1 MSVVSAIM
9 NLMTAID
16 GFWSYVHADDDAES
30 GRIAQLARD
39 VVAQFEMLTGES
51 ISLFLDRDRLQWG
64 DDWRPK
70 VDASL
75 SSIAFFVPVIT
86 PRYFMSEECRRELN
100 YFARQAQRLGVEE
113 LVLPVLWIDVPG
125 LHEDE
130 PTDELLALVKR
141 FQWSD
146 WTTLRFSDLGSG
158 EYRKAVAELAAR
170 LVQANSAAEAAAK
183 TLDIDKVEAEPDDDD
198 LGTLDKLGVM
208 EESLP
213 KMTEIL
219 DRVGGVIQ
227 EIGLA
232 MQGATGEIEAN
243 TNPSAALGTR
253 LRIARKLADEL
264 AAPAT
269 SIRSL
274 GNDFSSSLNDVDEGV
289 RIIIARAPEEVRDN
303 PQSRTELEGFFDAI
317 RGMVAQSEIG
327 LGAVANM
334 IAQLEPIEKMSRDL
348 RKPLRTLR
356 EGLTLFV
363 DGLTVMRGWVSL
375 IDAVEPLP
383 NADPAS

>member
-1 MSVVSAIM
+1 M
-9 NLMTAID
+9 
-16 GFWSYVHADDDAES
+16 
-30 GRIAQLARD
+30 
-39 VVAQFEMLTGES
+39 
-51 ISLFLDRDRLQWG
+51 
-64 DDWRPK
+64 
-70 VDASL
+70 
-75 SSIAFFVPVIT
+75 
-86 PRYFMSEECRRELN
+86 
-100 YFARQAQRLGVEE
+100 
-113 LVLPVLWIDVPG
+113 PG

-183 TLDIDKVEAEPDDDD
+183 ALDIDKVEAEPDDDD

-213 KMTEIL
+213 QMTEIL
-219 DRVGGVIQ
+219 NQVGGTIE

-243 TNPSAALGTR
+243 TNPSAALATR
-253 LRIARKLADEL
+253 LRIARKLAGEL
-264 AAPAT
+264 ATPAS

-289 RIIIARAPEEVRDN
+289 RIIIARAPEEVRDS
-303 PQSRTELEGFFDAI
+303 PQSRTEFAGFFDAI
-317 RGMVAQSEIG
+317 RGMVAQSEVG

-348 RKPLRTLR
+348 RQPLRTLR

-363 DGLTVMRGWVSL
+363 DGLAVMRGWVSL

-383 NADPAS
+383 GADPAS

>member
-1 MSVVSAIM
+1 
-9 NLMTAID
+9 MTAID

-51 ISLFLDRDRLQWG
+51 INLFLDRDRLQWG

-86 PRYFMSEECRRELN
+86 PRYFMSKECRRELN
-100 YFARQAQRLGVEE
+100 YFARQAQRLGIEE

-125 LHEDE
+125 LHDDE

-146 WTTLRFSDLGSG
+146 WRTLRFSDLGSG
-158 EYRKAVAELAAR
+158 EYRKAVADLATR

-183 TLDIDKVEAEPDDDD
+183 TLDIDKIEAEPDDED

-208 EESLP
+208 EDSLP
-213 KMTEIL
+213 RMTNIL
-219 DRVGGVIQ
+219 NQVGSTIE

-243 TNPSAALGTR
+243 TNPSAALATR
-253 LRIARKLADEL
+253 LRIARQLADEL

-269 SIRSL
+269 SIRTL
-274 GNDFSSSLNDVDEGV
+274 GNDFSSLLNDVDEGV
-289 RIIIARAPEEVRDN
+289 RIIIARAPEEARES
-303 PQSRTELEGFFDAI
+303 PQSRTEFEGFFDAI
-317 RGMVAQSEIG
+317 REMVAQSEVG
-327 LGAVANM
+327 LGAVGNM
-334 IAQLEPIEKMSRDL
+334 IAHLEPIEKMSRDL
-348 RKPLRTLR
+348 RQPLRTLR

-363 DGLTVMRGWVSL
+363 DGLTVMRGWVAL

-383 NADPAS
+383 SADAAS

>member
-1 MSVVSAIM
+1 
-9 NLMTAID
+9 MTAID

-30 GRIAQLARD
+30 GRMAQLARD

-100 YFARQAQRLGVEE
+100 YFARQAQRLGIEE

-198 LGTLDKLGVM
+198 LGALDKLGVM

-213 KMTEIL
+213 QMTAIL
-219 DRVGGVIQ
+219 NQVGGVIE

-253 LRIARKLADEL
+253 LRIARKLAGEL
-264 AAPAT
+264 ATPAT

-303 PQSRTELEGFFDAI
+303 PQSRTEFEGFFDAI
-317 RGMVAQSEIG
+317 RGMVAQSEVG

-348 RKPLRTLR
+348 RQPLRTLR

-375 IDAVEPLP
+375 IDAAEPLP
-383 NADPAS
+383 SADAAS

>member
-1 MSVVSAIM
+1 M
-9 NLMTAID
+9 
-16 GFWSYVHADDDAES
+16 
-30 GRIAQLARD
+30 ARD

-86 PRYFMSEECRRELN
+86 PRYFMSKECRRELN
-100 YFARQAQRLGVEE
+100 YFARRAQRLGIEE
-113 LVLPVLWIDVPG
+113 LVLPVLWIDVAG

-130 PTDELLALVKR
+130 PADELLALVTR

-146 WTTLRFSDLGSG
+146 WTALRFSDLGSG
-158 EYRKAVAELAAR
+158 EYRKAVADLAER
-170 LVQANSAAEAAAK
+170 LVQANSVAEAAAK
-183 TLDIDKVEAEPDDDD
+183 TFDIDKVEAEPDDDD

-213 KMTEIL
+213 QMTAIL
-219 DRVGGVIQ
+219 NQVGSAI
-227 EIGLA
+227 EDIGLA
-232 MQGATGEIEAN
+232 MQGATGEIAAN
-243 TNPSAALGTR
+243 PNPSAALATR
-253 LRIARKLADEL
+253 LRIARKLAGEL
-264 AAPAT
+264 AGPAASVRT
-269 SIRSL
+269 L

-289 RIIIARAPEEVRDN
+289 RIIIARAPEEVESN
-303 PQSRTELEGFFDAI
+303 PQSRPEFRGFFDAI
-317 RGMVAQSEIG
+317 RGMVSQSEAG

-363 DGLTVMRGWVSL
+363 DGLTVMRGWVGL
-375 IDAVEPLP
+375 IDEVEPLP
-383 NADPAS
+383 LVRESN

>member
-1 MSVVSAIM
+1 MS
-9 NLMTAID
+9 
-16 GFWSYVHADDDAES
+16 
-30 GRIAQLARD
+30 
-39 VVAQFEMLTGES
+39 
-51 ISLFLDRDRLQWG
+51 
-64 DDWRPK
+64 K
-70 VDASL
+70 
-75 SSIAFFVPVIT
+75 
-86 PRYFMSEECRRELN
+86 ECRRELN
-100 YFARQAQRLGVEE
+100 YFARQAQRLGIEE

-170 LVQANSAAEAAAK
+170 LVQANSAAEAAVWS
-183 TLDIDKVEAEPDDDD
+183 LDFDKVEAEPDDDD

-213 KMTEIL
+213 QMTEIL
-219 DRVGGVIQ
+219 NRVGSTIE

-243 TNPSAALGTR
+243 TNPSAALATR
-253 LRIARKLADEL
+253 LRIARKLAGEL
-264 AAPAT
+264 AAPAA

-289 RIIIARAPEEVRDN
+289 RILIAVLPMKYGIVLSHKLSLRGFLMPSEAWWPNQRSDWG
-303 PQSRTELEGFFDAI
+303 QSRT
-317 RGMVAQSEIG
+317 
-327 LGAVANM
+327 
-334 IAQLEPIEKMSRDL
+334 
-348 RKPLRTLR
+348 
-356 EGLTLFV
+356 
-363 DGLTVMRGWVSL
+363 
-375 IDAVEPLP
+375 
-383 NADPAS
+383 

>member
-9 NLMTAID
+9 DLMTNID

-86 PRYFMSEECRRELN
+86 PRYFMSKECRRELN
-100 YFARQAQRLGVEE
+100 YFARQAQRLGIEE

-125 LHEDE
+125 LHDDE

-146 WTTLRFSDLGSG
+146 WTTLRFSDVGSG

-183 TLDIDKVEAEPDDDD
+183 TLDIDKVETEPDDDD

-213 KMTEIL
+213 QMTEIL
-219 DRVGGVIQ
+219 TQVGSTIE

-232 MQGATGEIEAN
+232 MQGATGEIQAN
-243 TNPSAALGTR
+243 TNPNAALATR
-253 LRIARKLADEL
+253 LRIARKLAAEL
-264 AAPAT
+264 ATPAA

-289 RIIIARAPEEVRDN
+289 RIIIGRAPEEVKDN
-303 PQSRTELEGFFDAI
+303 PQSRSEFEGFFDAI
-317 RGMVAQSEIG
+317 RGMVAQSEVG
-327 LGAVANM
+327 LGAVSNM

-348 RKPLRTLR
+348 RQPLRTLR

-363 DGLTVMRGWVSL
+363 DGLTVMRGWVAL
-375 IDAVEPLP
+375 IDEIEPLP
-383 NADPAS
+383 GAEA

>member
-1 MSVVSAIM
+1 MVSGSM
-9 NLMTAID
+9 ESMTAID

-86 PRYFMSEECRRELN
+86 PRYFMSKECRRELN
-100 YFARQAQRLGVEE
+100 YFARQAQRLGIEE
-113 LVLPVLWIDVPG
+113 LVLPVLWIDVAG
-125 LHEDE
+125 LHEEE
-130 PTDELLALVKR
+130 PADELLALVKR

-158 EYRKAVAELAAR
+158 EYRKAVAELAVR

-183 TLDIDKVEAEPDDDD
+183 ILDIDKVEAEPDDDE

-208 EESLP
+208 EQSLP
-213 KMTEIL
+213 QMTEIL
-219 DRVGGVIQ
+219 NEVGSTIE

-232 MQGATGEIEAN
+232 MRGATSEIQAN
-243 TNPSAALGTR
+243 PNPSAALATR
-253 LRIARKLADEL
+253 LRIARKLAAEL
-264 AAPAT
+264 ANPAA
-269 SIRSL
+269 SIRGL

-289 RIIIARAPEEVRDN
+289 RVIIARAPEEVKDS
-303 PQSRTELEGFFDAI
+303 PQSRSGFEGFFDAI

-327 LGAVANM
+327 LGAVSNM

-348 RKPLRTLR
+348 RQPLRTLR

-375 IDAVEPLP
+375 IDDIEPLP
-383 NADPAS
+383 GAVASN

>member
-1 MSVVSAIM
+1 MVV
-9 NLMTAID
+9 MTAID
-16 GFWSYVHADDDAES
+16 GFWSYVHSDDDAEA

-100 YFARQAQRLGVEE
+100 YFARQAQRLGIEE

-125 LHEDE
+125 LHDDE
-130 PTDELLALVKR
+130 PADELLALVKR

-146 WTTLRFSDLGSG
+146 WTTLRFSELGSG
-158 EYRKAVAELAAR
+158 EYRKAVADLAAR
-170 LVQANSAAEAAAK
+170 LVLANSAAEVAAK
-183 TLDIDKVEAEPDDDD
+183 ALDIDRVATETNDDD
-198 LGTLDKLGVM
+198 LGSLDKLGVM

-213 KMTEIL
+213 HMTEIL
-219 DRVGGVIQ
+219 NQVGSTI
-227 EIGLA
+227 EDIGLA
-232 MQGATGEIEAN
+232 MQGATGEIESN
-243 TNPSAALGTR
+243 TNPSAALATR
-253 LRIARKLADEL
+253 LRIARKLASAL
-264 AAPAT
+264 TGPAT
-269 SIRSL
+269 SIRTL

-289 RIIIARAPEEVRDN
+289 RVIIARAPEEVRER
-303 PQSRTELEGFFDAI
+303 PESRSDFEGFFDAI
-317 RGMVAQSEIG
+317 RGMVANSEVG

-334 IAQLEPIEKMSRDL
+334 ITQLEPIEKMSRDL
-348 RKPLRTLR
+348 RQPLRILR

-363 DGLTVMRGWVSL
+363 DGLAVMRGWLSL
-375 IDAVEPLP
+375 IDDVEPSLG
-383 NADPAS
+383 ADAPV

>member
-1 MSVVSAIM
+1 MDY
-9 NLMTAID
+9 MTAID

-125 LHEDE
+125 LYEDE

-219 DRVGGVIQ
+219 NRVGGVIE

-264 AAPAT
+264 TAPAT
-269 SIRSL
+269 SIRTL

-303 PQSRTELEGFFDAI
+303 PRSRTEFEGFFDAI
-317 RGMVAQSEIG
+317 RGMVAQSEVG

-363 DGLTVMRGWVSL
+363 DGLSVMRGWVSL

-383 NADPAS
+383 NADAAS